1 VLEDRLRAH
10 PLVSQ
15 CMVVGDQRPFIAAL
29 VTIDEEAWPK
39 WLAERGLPESATVA
53 DMREDSVLTAEIQT
67 AVDSANRAVS
77 AAEAIKT
84 FRILP
89 RDWSEETGEITPS
102 LKVKRN
108 VVMKEYADEIAAI
121 YGN

>member
-1 VLEDRLRAH
+1 
-10 PLVSQ
+10 
-15 CMVVGDQRPFIAAL
+15 M
-29 VTIDEEAWPK
+29 TIDEEAWPK
-39 WLAERGLPESATVA
+39 WLAEHGLPENATVA
-53 DMREDSVLTAEIQT
+53 DMREDAVLTAEIQA
-67 AVDSANRAVS
+67 AVDSANQAVS

-89 RDWSEETGEITPS
+89 RDWTEETGEITPS

-121 YGN
+121 YGS